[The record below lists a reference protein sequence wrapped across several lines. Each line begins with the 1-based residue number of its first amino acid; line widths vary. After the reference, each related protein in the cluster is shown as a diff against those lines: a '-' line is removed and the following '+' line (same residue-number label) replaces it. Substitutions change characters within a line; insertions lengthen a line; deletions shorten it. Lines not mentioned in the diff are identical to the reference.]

1 MHINLDVG
9 VFHLNFRHNFI
20 TLQVEMKGLATKI
33 VAVLLL
39 VWYSMSI
46 IGFDVHTCSGSGRS
60 FVVTFIEGL
69 SCEDIHPEHKCD
81 RDACCADSQG
91 CCKSHNCCHHHSNA
105 DMSFRAKSC
114 CSNDYQVLSLT
125 GTSLD
130 SKDDERDL
138 CGCGHCLSVLC
149 ESLELPD
156 NLLASGRI
164 FSYRMPDPG
173 VGITS
178 DGQSFFGVWRI

>member
-1 MHINLDVG
+1 
-9 VFHLNFRHNFI
+9 
-20 TLQVEMKGLATKI
+20 MKGLATKI

-91 CCKSHNCCHHHSNA
+91 CCKPHNCCHHHSNA
-105 DMSFRAKSC
+105 DMSFRTKSC

-138 CGCGHCLSVLC
+138 CGCGHYLSVLC